1 MIERKERDNLDDEE
15 RDNVDF
21 LQAFNYFS
29 SLGRR
34 IVCFLVV

>member
-1 MIERKERDNLDDEE
+1 MIERKERDNL
-15 RDNVDF
+15 DNVDF